1 MTDRLDVSH
10 DLPDQLRDA
19 LGAESRAAGALYNA
33 LQDLD
38 GAAFES
44 RFGSAHDDFRA
55 ALDGTDA
62 TFAIAV
68 LGLAVTEDPADPVG
82 DATLLSVHEPTGDGG
97 VERLLFVGPADR
109 TPDTVVAL
117 PVRPGDCPPGSG
129 EPASD
134 LSLSGFREI
143 VAAMAFKRFDLLQND
158 LDAYRDAYVRPTV
171 RGLEAYAGEHDL

>member
-1 MTDRLDVSH
+1 MTDRLDVDH

-19 LGAESRAAGALYNA
+19 LRAESRAAGALYNA

-38 GAAFES
+38 DAAFET
-44 RFGSAHDDFRA
+44 RFGAAHDDFRG

-62 TFAIAV
+62 AFAIAV
-68 LGLAVTEDPADPVG
+68 LGLAVSDDPGDPVG
-82 DATLLSVHEPTGDGG
+82 DAALLSVHEPTGDGS
-97 VERLLFVGPADR
+97 VERLLFAGAADR

-129 EPASD
+129 ERASD
-134 LSLSGFREI
+134 LSLAGFREI
-143 VAAMAFKRFDLLQND
+143 VAAMAYKRFDLLQND

-171 RGLEAYAGEHDL
+171 RGLEAYARENDL